1 MSSGWQLL
9 LVSTLVMGIAHTI
22 AKERIFKPL
31 RDRLGG
37 KETWGGYLVS
47 CPYCVSHWVAFV
59 VVPLTGTYPID
70 IALDLGVVSPV
81 LSWLFSSILL
91 AVIAAFLRVGFYFI
105 DETQG
110 LVKRRQRYVEDA
122 ARELEEELEE
132 HHRQHGSSHAPGN
145 GRPLLEEERLD
156 EERPAGR

>member
-22 AKERIFKPL
+22 ARERIFKPL

-37 KETWGGYLVS
+37 KETWAGYLVT
-47 CPYCVSHWVAFV
+47 CPYCVSHWVAFFI
-59 VVPLTGTYPID
+59 VPLTGTYPIVVPF
-70 IALDLGVVSPV
+70 DLGVVTPFLEWFFASV
-81 LSWLFSSILL
+81 LV

-122 ARELEEELEE
+122 AKELEVELEQHQHNGNE
-132 HHRQHGSSHAPGN
+132 HAHGN
-145 GRPLLEEERLD
+145 GRRLVED
-156 EERPAGR
+156 ERPAPL

>member
-22 AKERIFKPL
+22 AKERIFAPV
-31 RDRLGG
+31 RDKLGG

-47 CPYCVSHWVAFV
+47 CPYCVSHWVAFFI
-59 VVPLTGTYPID
+59 VPLTGTYPID
-70 IALDLGVVSPV
+70 VPYELGFATVVLEWFFASV
-81 LSWLFSSILL
+81 LV
-91 AVIAAFLRVGFYFI
+91 AVIAAFLRVGFYVI

-122 ARELEEELEE
+122 TRELEEELAEHRRRQLE
-132 HHRQHGSSHAPGN
+132 QESTHAHGNGHHR
-145 GRPLLEEERLD
+145 LE
-156 EERPAGR
+156 EERPAGH

>member
-9 LVSTLVMGIAHTI
+9 LVSALVMGMAHTI
-22 AKERIFKPL
+22 ARERIFRPL

-37 KETWGGYLVS
+37 KETWGGYFVS
-47 CPYCVSHWVAFV
+47 CPYCVSHWVAFL

-70 IALDLGVVSPV
+70 VPHDLGVVTP
-81 LSWLFSSILL
+81 ILEWFFASL
-91 AVIAAFLRVGFYFI
+91 LVAVIAAFLRVGFYFI

-122 ARELEEELEE
+122 AKELEEEIEE
-132 HHRQHGSSHAPGN
+132 HKQHNQDGN
-145 GRPLLEEERLD
+145 GHRFVEQEPPARL
-156 EERPAGR
+156 